1 MRHVREKLISPL
13 IVLCLADLMLDTN
26 ISHMFTLQP
35 FHHNHCL
42 CLRIPFP
49 SFHGCLSFQ
58 PFYSLSRSPVLMGC
72 SIPICDDED
81 RRSVD
86 WEFETCPLNDLD
98 KWRSKFQNTNIYRS
112 LEIRTNKHYGKRIVG
127 PFLVDIDNTDE
138 NIDDALAVTRKA
150 FH

>member
-72 SIPICDDED
+72 SIIP
-81 RRSVD
+81 SN
-86 WEFETCPLNDLD
+86 TLATAKHSPLELI
-98 KWRSKFQNTNIYRS
+98 S
-112 LEIRTNKHYGKRIVG
+112 G
-127 PFLVDIDNTDE
+127 DNT
-138 NIDDALAVTRKA
+138 
-150 FH
+150 FSWFFSQYS